1 MNNTL
6 SHRPRTYWKY
16 IILFVAETKIQ
27 CWNLFD
33 WTDGVSRPI
42 PCSLT
47 CWRTD
52 FPLDKM
58 YVIFLPF
65 YTPTLASLLLST
77 LSFQLSILMS
87 AGSIWPSVI
96 TSLRPVIALQA
107 EAPVQNHQRFLI
119 QQRLIHSRHSILSML
134 SISHSIVV
142 TTIISHW
149 IFIKSSL
156 ITNHML
162 CFKTTYV
169 TQIRPFTFLRYFLF
183 KCSEPQ
189 RCSGCRVVPCNFANA
204 PTNKLVILKIF
215 YLDSC
220 IFSFYLLI
228 LCIIIIYYQVWSCI
242 LC

>member
-6 SHRPRTYWKY
+6 SNRPRTYWKY

-65 YTPTLASLLLST
+65 YTPTLPSLLLST

-107 EAPVQNHQRFLI
+107 EAPVQNHQRFLT
-119 QQRLIHSRHSILSML
+119 QQRLFPSRHSIFSML

-156 ITNHML
+156 ITNHL
-162 CFKTTYV
+162 FVSKRL
-169 TQIRPFTFLRYFLF
+169 QLRR
-183 KCSEPQ
+183 SDP
-189 RCSGCRVVPCNFANA
+189 
-204 PTNKLVILKIF
+204 
-215 YLDSC
+215 
-220 IFSFYLLI
+220 LL
-228 LCIIIIYYQVWSCI
+228 S
-242 LC
+242 